1 MGALVNSVFLV
12 ALCFSITVESIK
24 RFLEPEEIKDPK
36 LILIVGGV
44 GLGINLVSSV
54 IWLEKI
60 EIHPGS
66 ISNIWSNCRLECFC
80 LEMLVM
86 GTAMEDQTRP
96 KKKVMRK

>member
-44 GLGINLVSSV
+44 GLGINLVGRDYIQVNST
-54 IWLEKI
+54 I
-60 EIHPGS
+60 
-66 ISNIWSNCRLECFC
+66 C
-80 LEMLVM
+80 
-86 GTAMEDQTRP
+86 
-96 KKKVMRK
+96 